1 MEDNYRVEIDNLNRE
16 IGKKNIKL
24 KNISDQLEEEN
35 IKRKAIE
42 RSFKEN
48 QEILKKVLK
57 ADKVRKDFFANISHE
72 LRTPLNVIFTSTQL
86 IDLNLKKLHIEDKN
100 LCKYLAM
107 NRQNCYR
114 LLKLINN
121 LIDITKIDSGY
132 FDIKLKNTNI
142 IKVVEDTVLSIA
154 EYIKSKNIEIL
165 FDTDVEERYTS
176 CDEEKISRVI
186 MNLLSNAVKFTKPEG
201 KIEVNIHD
209 SENKVIISVKDTGI
223 GIPLEMQKVIFERFA
238 QAKESLAKECGGS
251 GIGLSIVKALVEMHK
266 GKVWVKS
273 EEGKGSEFFI
283 ELPVI
288 LLEEKDVPKNHNLV
302 DNKNNIINI
311 EFSDI
316 VG

>member
-1 MEDNYRVEIDNLNRE
+1 MKDNYKIDIDNLSKE
-16 IGKKNIKL
+16 IEKKNIQL
-24 KNISDQLEEEN
+24 KNISDRLKEEN
-35 IKRKAIE
+35 LKRKSIE
-42 RSFKEN
+42 VSLKKN
-48 QEILKKVLK
+48 QEILQKVLK
-57 ADKVRKDFFANISHE
+57 EDKIRKDFFANISHE
-72 LRTPLNVIFTSTQL
+72 LRTPLNIIFTSTQL
-86 IDLNLKKLHIEDKN
+86 IDLNFKKLNITDKN
-100 LCKYLAM
+100 LCKYLSM

-132 FDIKLKNTNI
+132 FSIKLKNANI
-142 IKVVEDTVLSIA
+142 IRVVEDTVLSIA

-165 FDTDVEERYTS
+165 FDTEVEERYTA

-186 MNLLSNAVKFTKPEG
+186 MNLLSNAVKFTKPG
-201 KIEVNIHD
+201 GRIQVNIYD
-209 SENKVIISVKDTGI
+209 RENKVIISVKDTGI
-223 GIPLEMQKVIFERFA
+223 GIPLEMQKIIFERFA

-266 GKVWVKS
+266 GKVWVESKDG
-273 EEGKGSEFFI
+273 EGTQFFI
-283 ELPVI
+283 ELPVVV
-288 LLEEKDVPKNHNLV
+288 LEQKDIPKNHNLV